1 MFSIVMPLDNN
12 RLEQFKNTKRV
23 YDAMPQKKEYIIP
36 TRSESQLREYFKK
49 YSLDKDVR
57 MIPYTLEIGFNC
69 SRALNIGVSK
79 AKYDSVI
86 ITSPE
91 VMPLSPVLDQ
101 LEEILGTNVVAQVW
115 DGNKDG
121 NKGISLVNTHYRQ
134 KDPAM
139 YFLAM
144 FNKADVTK
152 INGWDEDFLAGY
164 AFEDKDFGGR
174 WARAGIPFVVRDD
187 IQALHQY
194 HERGETIPGG
204 LEINRQKF
212 IENYAK
218 RITRCTNGF
227 DKYS

>member
-1 MFSIVMPLDNN
+1 MPLDDN

-23 YDAMPQKKEYIIP
+23 YDAMPQKKEFIIS
-36 TRSESQLREYFKK
+36 TRSEPKLREYFKRHH
-49 YSLDKDVR
+49 LGKDVR
-57 MIPYTLEIGFNC
+57 IFPYTLEAGFNC
-69 SRALNIGVSK
+69 SRALNIGVRN

-86 ITSPE
+86 ITCPE
-91 VMPLSPVLDQ
+91 VKPITPVLEQ
-101 LEEILGTNVVAQVW
+101 LEKVLGTNVVCQVW
-115 DGNKDG
+115 DEKENGNSDW
-121 NKGISLVNTHYRQ
+121 SMVNTHYRC

-144 FNKADVTK
+144 FNKSDIEK

-164 AFEDKDFGGR
+164 AFEDKDFGER
-174 WARAGIPFVVRDD
+174 WVRAKIPFEVRDD

-194 HERGETIPGG
+194 HERGETTPSG

-212 IENYAK
+212 IENHAK